1 MTLNI
6 ATFDAED
13 KIGHLLSHAKSGE
26 MVTITRAGIPIA
38 KLSILESEIESA
50 NEASIDRE
58 AARRVLFERLRNQP
72 SLNLPRFARDE
83 IYSDDF

>member
-6 ATFDAED
+6 ATFDAEE
-13 KIGHLLSHAKSGE
+13 KIGDLLSHAKSGE

-38 KLSILESEIESA
+38 KLSLLESEIDSA
-50 NEASIDRE
+50 NEATIDRE
-58 AARRVLFERLRNQP
+58 AAKRVLFERLRNQP
-72 SLNLPRFARDE
+72 SLNLPRFTRDE